1 MLGGLGNGPMD
12 PECSKAV
19 SMYGNLFAVCG
30 GGNIHPIDGKNAR
43 QENYFD
49 MWKFSFCKKLSFVSF
64 TFIMVTVNTFF
75 WLLTL
80 IMNPI

>member
-30 GGNIHPIDGKNAR
+30 GGNIHPIDGKDAR
-43 QENYFD
+43 
-49 MWKFSFCKKLSFVSF
+49 
-64 TFIMVTVNTFF
+64 
-75 WLLTL
+75 
-80 IMNPI
+80 

>member
-1 MLGGLGNGPMD
+1 
-12 PECSKAV
+12 
-19 SMYGNLFAVCG
+19 
-30 GGNIHPIDGKNAR
+30 
-43 QENYFD
+43 

-80 IMNPI
+80 IMNPIQGYSLNSLVFLGPDLKLLNNWGAKNPYDVQQNY